1 MSNGSMSM
9 THTKLGDVA
18 DVKISGVDKKTQ
30 PGEDTVRLC
39 NYTDIYYNWAI
50 TKEMYGGLMVASAKA
65 SEINDYSVG
74 KGMVVITKDSETRE
88 DIGHSAYVADDF
100 CDVVLGYHCAFVKP
114 HKGEL
119 DGSFL
124 NGLLRSSYAAKYFA
138 NNAGGSGQ
146 RYYLNEDAI
155 KGLPLFLPS
164 FKEQCLIGKFL
175 SSIDRKIALNRKKIE
190 KLEALAKTIYDYWF
204 VQFDFPDANGRPYKS
219 SGGKMVYNPIL
230 KREIP
235 AGWEVG
241 NLYRIAEYE
250 NGLAC
255 QKFRPREG
263 EAQLPVVKI
272 REMHEGLS
280 ADSEFVSVNIPEK
293 HKLHDG
299 DLLFSWSASLEVML
313 WCGGDAGLNQHI
325 FKVIPKD
332 GFSTGYVLL
341 QLSQSVVNFIKIA
354 EARKTTMGHITSDH
368 IEHSCVALPDTSV
381 RKMFAAATDCIFAR
395 VIRLRQETRQ
405 LISRRDFL
413 LPLLM
418 NGQVEVGE

>member
-1 MSNGSMSM
+1 M

-235 AGWEVG
+235 VGWEVKRLG
-241 NLYRIAEYE
+241 DCIGGVPKTKRVPTKEY
-250 NGLAC
+250 
-255 QKFRPREG
+255 
-263 EAQLPVVKI
+263 
-272 REMHEGLS
+272 LS
-280 ADSEFVSVNIPEK
+280 RGNIPIIDQEVGSYIVGYTNDEDARLK
-293 HKLHDG
+293 IESCVVFGDHSCAVKYVNFDFARGADG
-299 DLLFSWSASLEVML
+299 TQIINSLIPKQL
-313 WCGGDAGLNQHI
+313 DNLQIYLYLKTTQFDAGYKRHFYDLKQRCVTVSNEVDLVARFQNVSRDAFSLIKELTIANLRLN
-325 FKVIPKD
+325 
-332 GFSTGYVLL
+332 SL
-341 QLSQSVVNFIKIA
+341 
-354 EARKTTMGHITSDH
+354 
-368 IEHSCVALPDTSV
+368 
-381 RKMFAAATDCIFAR
+381 
-395 VIRLRQETRQ
+395 
-405 LISRRDFL
+405 RDFL

-418 NGQVEVGE
+418 NGQVEIGE